1 MAQTLIATPGVC
13 IIQEIT
19 VDANAPL
26 QLETK
31 KDKMKLLKG
40 RVLDVGADGITKF
53 GARVTAPCK
62 RNSIVYFLSY
72 EETGG
77 YDSLRFEGKKYFVV
91 EFLDIRAQV
100 VEEIEL

>member
-1 MAQTLIATPGVC
+1 MAKLFATPGVC
-13 IIQEIT
+13 IVEEIT
-19 VDANAPL
+19 TDANSPL

-40 RVLDVGADGITKF
+40 TVLAVGEEGVTKF
-53 GARVTAPCK
+53 GARVTAPCATGD
-62 RNSIVYFLSY
+62 IVYFLSY

-91 EFLDIRAQV
+91 EFLDIRAIV
-100 VEEIEL
+100 VEENA